1 MSFTSVEIVIIALI
15 FTWIGFVRTGLGF
28 GGAVIGLPI
37 LMLVGG
43 SPIDWLPIIGIHL
56 LFFSSITLSNSL
68 KQVDWSYLKKSIP
81 WILPAKIVGVIGL
94 LSLPPIVMTVI
105 VYSITSF
112 YAITWILNSQIAS
125 EKNWVNRLLLILA
138 GYISGTSLNGGA
150 LLVAIYT
157 QNIEVKKLRN
167 TLFVLWFLL
176 VSIKMAA
183 FLLAGV
189 YIDWQFSLLL
199 IPVAGLGHYI
209 GLKVHDQI
217 IENDTKFKRWMGSS
231 LLLVCIIGLLK
242 VFVLKSIY

>member
-183 FLLAGV
+183 FLMAGV

-209 GLKVHDQI
+209 GLKVHI
-217 IENDTKFKRWMGSS
+217 IKNDTKFKRWMGSS

-242 VFVLKSIY
+242 VFIL

>member
-125 EKNWVNRLLLILA
+125 KKNWVNRLLLILA

-176 VSIKMAA
+176 VSIKMVA
-183 FLLAGV
+183 FIIAGV

-209 GLKVHDQI
+209 GLKAHDQI
-217 IENDTKFKRWMGSS
+217 IKNDTKFKRWMGSS

-242 VFVLKSIY
+242 VFVL